1 MSDANE
7 QIYGE
12 FLTEL
17 DALDRFRQ
25 RFQER
30 YPAVPLDRE
39 DPDVRRLIESLAF
52 FTIRTRHATMHSL
65 RLTWQR
71 LFAGF
76 FDFLLT
82 PVPTAAIAQAV
93 VSDRFVEPIVIQR
106 GTELRL
112 ETETGTGGVFRTQR
126 DLRVLPVYLEST
138 EVRPRGRGGHRM
150 IVRFESRFARK
161 DPVEVVSLYVRHLDS
176 YRTSLAVF
184 HALRKSLQ
192 DVSVVYD
199 EDADETSSGSSCT
212 VSFGAGPAAPDD
224 AAEYEHVLARL
235 RASFH
240 LPERDLF
247 VHVRVPPSNRPWTH
261 FSLCF
266 DLDSDWTT
274 GRTLHPDFF
283 QLHCVPISNLRR
295 EMAQPIVADG
305 TQSSYPIRNMT
316 AGRTMELHSVL
327 GVYEVGESGLSP
339 LRPAWMPG
347 DGPSYQLDES
357 YDDDLTPRQSLILRM
372 PEAFDQP
379 RKIAVESLWYQPAFA
394 AEADG
399 KVEMSTP
406 GRFIDGVRWQVASDI
421 RPHLDSPL
429 RNDVFTLVQLLSWRM
444 KPTLT
449 RDELMAVINY
459 LGMPPESPFRRVMPL
474 IREVEVS
481 VAPDTALQGSGIRHV
496 FRITL
501 EPFDAAFEPLV
512 HTFLVAV
519 REIAD
524 AWNAEATVDV
534 RAFIAGGGAFPL
546 MKGAA

>member
-1 MSDANE
+1 MSSGE
-7 QIYGE
+7 QIYAE
-12 FLTEL
+12 FLAEF

-30 YPAVPLDRE
+30 YPAVSLDRE

-52 FTIRTRHATMHSL
+52 FSIRTRHATMHSL
-65 RLTWQR
+65 RSTWQR

-76 FDFLLT
+76 FDFLLA
-82 PVPTAAIAQAV
+82 PVPTATIAQAV
-93 VSDRFVEPIVIQR
+93 VTDRFVEPILIHR

-112 ETETGTGGVFRTQR
+112 TTDTGMEGAFRTQR
-126 DLRVLPVYLEST
+126 DLRVLPIYLEEM
-138 EVRPRGRGGHRM
+138 EVRPRGRSGYRL

-161 DPVEVVSLYVRHLDS
+161 DPIEVLSLYVRHLDS

-184 HALRKSLQ
+184 HALRKSLT

-199 EDADETSSGSSCT
+199 EDADESSSGSSCE

-247 VHVRVPPSNRPWTH
+247 VHVKVPPARRPWTR
-261 FSLCF
+261 FALCF
-266 DLDSDWTT
+266 DLDADWNT

-283 QLHCVPISNLRR
+283 QLHCVPIVNLKR
-295 EMAQPIVADG
+295 EMAQPVVADG
-305 TQSSYPIRNMT
+305 TQSAYSIRNIS
-316 AGRTMELHSVL
+316 AGGTMDLHSVL
-327 GVYEVGESGLSP
+327 GVYEVGEDGMEP
-339 LRPAWMPG
+339 LRPAYLPG
-347 DGPSYQLDES
+347 PGASYQVDET

-372 PEAFDQP
+372 PEAFDEP
-379 RKIAVESLWYQPAFA
+379 RKIAVEALWYQPRFA

-399 KVEMSTP
+399 KAEVTTP
-406 GRFIDGVRWQVASDI
+406 GRFIDGMEWQLAADV

-429 RNDVFTLVQLLSWRM
+429 RQDVFTLVQLLSWRM

-449 RDELMAVINY
+449 KEELLAVIGY
-459 LGMPPESPFRRVMPL
+459 LGMPPESPFRRVPPL
-474 IREVEVS
+474 LRDVEIS
-481 VAPDTALQGSGIRHV
+481 VAPDTALQGSGVRHV
-496 FRITL
+496 YRLTL
-501 EPFDAAFEPLV
+501 EPFDAAMEPLV

-534 RAFIAGGGAFPL
+534 RAFVAGGGAFPL